1 MSPVT
6 LDLEASKKDLSI
18 KCALDDI
25 SKSVAKCKKIVVV
38 TGAGISCSSGI
49 PDFRSSDGLY
59 NLVKSRFPD
68 IILKGRDLFD
78 ASLFRDPDSTAAF
91 FCFISQLKQ
100 KIDVAEPTPTHEF
113 LRILES
119 KGKLLRSYTQNID
132 GMEERVGLCGHSGSI
147 ESTSGKSKSKGKGS
161 ALKQCRNV
169 QLHGDIHRVRC
180 QACSAEYPCT
190 EEHLKLFNDGLSPDC
205 PECLQRSKARVARS
219 ARALRVGSLRPAIVL
234 YDEAHPLGD
243 EIGIVQGSD
252 VARKPDML
260 IIMGTSLKVHGLKRL
275 VKEFAKAVHSHKSSN
290 TSSSS
295 SSSTP
300 TKVRKSSSA
309 KALAGKVIF
318 VNKTPPGAEWGDLID
333 YHVCGETDKW
343 TQRVIEDWKKM
354 FPGDWEVQQ
363 TLLSSGLFKTVKAT
377 HGEAQ
382 VVGKPKG
389 SSKSNKESKKK
400 ALVGAIDDDEEN
412 VPPIPLYLDAMVLST
427 PDAHRLLK
435 SKPKSNNTTASPV
448 HMVISPAPVS
458 PSKRARTQ
466 SQSHYSAAAQA
477 ALEASPSKRRTKPLP
492 DSNLDF
498 AQSEA
503 KVLFGQDTTN
513 KLMVNEADCD
523 ETEDEDILDM
533 GDLSMQSPPKS
544 RNPPRLKV
552 RAAVRPLPKTR
563 MGTRKVA
570 RMKGTVMAADA
581 DVFAA

>member
-1 MSPVT
+1 MSPFT
-6 LDLEASKKDLSI
+6 LNLEASKKDLST
-18 KCALDDI
+18 KCALDEI

-68 IILKGRDLFD
+68 IVLKGRDLFD
-78 ASLFRDPDSTAAF
+78 ASLFRDPESTAAF

-100 KIDVAEPTPTHEF
+100 KIDLAEPTATHDF
-113 LRILES
+113 LRILET

-132 GMEERVGLCGHSGSI
+132 GLEERVGLVGHSGVN
-147 ESTSGKSKSKGKGS
+147 EGAKTKGKGKS
-161 ALKQCRNV
+161 STLKQCRNV

-190 EEHLKLFNDGLSPDC
+190 EEHLRLFNEGLSPDC
-205 PECLQRSKARVARS
+205 PDCLQRSDARVARS

-260 IIMGTSLKVHGLKRL
+260 IIMGTSLKVHGLKKL
-275 VKEFAKAVHSHKSSN
+275 VKEFAKAVHSHKISN

-295 SSSTP
+295 SSGSTP
-300 TKVRKSSSA
+300 TKVRKTSSA

-318 VNKTPPGAEWGDLID
+318 VNKTPPGAEWAGVID
-333 YHVCGETDKW
+333 YHVSGETDQW
-343 TQRVIEDWKKM
+343 TQRVVEDWKKM
-354 FPGDWEVQQ
+354 FPTDWEVQQ
-363 TLLSSGLFKTVKAT
+363 TLLSSGIFKAAKET

-382 VVGKPKG
+382 VVAKG
-389 SSKSNKESKKK
+389 RSKAASKSNKDSKKK
-400 ALVGAIDDDEEN
+400 APIGASDDEEEN
-412 VPPIPLYLDAMVLST
+412 IPPVLLHPDPMILST

-435 SKPKSNNTTASPV
+435 SKPKSNITESPS

-458 PSKRARTQ
+458 PSKRSRT
-466 SQSHYSAAAQA
+466 QSHYSDEAQA
-477 ALEASPSKRRTKPLP
+477 ALEASPSKRRLKTLP
-492 DSNLDF
+492 DSGLD
-498 AQSEA
+498 SEQTERRI
-503 KVLFGQDTTN
+503 LFGRD
-513 KLMVNEADCD
+513 MVNQTMTDALVDD
-523 ETEDEDILDM
+523 MAEDEDDLNM
-533 GDLSMQSPPKS
+533 GDLSMQSPQKPKVPSRPKS
-544 RNPPRLKV
+544 RVVIKPM
-552 RAAVRPLPKTR
+552 PKSRSGLRR
-563 MGTRKVA
+563 MA
-570 RMKGTVMAADA
+570 RMQSTAMTGDG

>member
-6 LDLEASKKDLSI
+6 LNLEASKKDLST
-18 KCALDDI
+18 KCALDEI

-68 IILKGRDLFD
+68 IVLKGRDLFD
-78 ASLFRDPDSTAAF
+78 ASLFRDPESTAAF

-100 KIDVAEPTPTHEF
+100 KIDLAEPTATHDF
-113 LRILES
+113 LRILEN

-132 GMEERVGLCGHSGSI
+132 GLEERVGLVGHSGVN
-147 ESTSGKSKSKGKGS
+147 EGAKTKGKGKS
-161 ALKQCRNV
+161 STLKQCRNV

-190 EEHLKLFNDGLSPDC
+190 EEHLRLFNEGLSPDC
-205 PECLQRSKARVARS
+205 PDCLQRSDARVARS

-260 IIMGTSLKVHGLKRL
+260 IIMGTSLKVHGLKKL
-275 VKEFAKAVHSHKSSN
+275 VKEFAKAVHSHKISN

-295 SSSTP
+295 SSGSTP
-300 TKVRKSSSA
+300 TKVRKTSSA

-318 VNKTPPGAEWGDLID
+318 VNKTPPGAEWAGVID
-333 YHVCGETDKW
+333 YHVSGETDQW
-343 TQRVIEDWKKM
+343 TQRVVEDWKKM
-354 FPGDWEVQQ
+354 IPTDWEVQQ
-363 TLLSSGLFKTVKAT
+363 TLLSSGIFKAAKET

-382 VVGKPKG
+382 VVAKG
-389 SSKSNKESKKK
+389 RSKAASKSNK
-400 ALVGAIDDDEEN
+400 
-412 VPPIPLYLDAMVLST
+412 
-427 PDAHRLLK
+427 DAHRLLK
-435 SKPKSNNTTASPV
+435 SKPKSNITESPS

-458 PSKRARTQ
+458 PSKRSRT
-466 SQSHYSAAAQA
+466 QSHYSDEAQA
-477 ALEASPSKRRTKPLP
+477 ALEASPSKRRLKTLP
-492 DSNLDF
+492 DSGLD
-498 AQSEA
+498 SEQTERRI
-503 KVLFGQDTTN
+503 LFGRD
-513 KLMVNEADCD
+513 MVNQTMTDALVDD
-523 ETEDEDILDM
+523 MAEDEDDLNM
-533 GDLSMQSPPKS
+533 GDLSMQSPQKPKVPSRPKS
-544 RNPPRLKV
+544 RVVIKPM
-552 RAAVRPLPKTR
+552 PKSRSGLRR
-563 MGTRKVA
+563 MA
-570 RMKGTVMAADA
+570 RMQSTAMTGDG